1 MQSSIRRSE
10 PVRRVRFASDGADPF
25 VHWNF
30 PLGVDMIR
38 SPSRQSAAA
47 ICALPPCT
55 ASSSHGSDPP
65 TDPDEAW
72 RLASEGGRELK
83 VGRELRCHAVH
94 RELISSVDPSL
105 ENPRQV
111 PAFTLFGLAAVPCPP

>member
-1 MQSSIRRSE
+1 LT
-10 PVRRVRFASDGADPF
+10 
-25 VHWNF
+25 H
-30 PLGVDMIR
+30 
-38 SPSRQSAAA
+38 SP
-47 ICALPPCT
+47 P

-105 ENPRQV
+105 ENPLQV
-111 PAFTLFGLAAVPCPP
+111 PAFTPFGLAAVPGPPGHFELEPRFLGLDGAGAVLDAGAAFFGKSSHQP